1 MYNPDSAS
9 VSATAVP
16 VKSSSTRKPAA
27 AVPRHVEAA
36 ATVISTR
43 ERSSGT
49 AATESPMATP
59 NATPNAFGK
68 SSKPKL
74 HRGFAML
81 SAERRQ
87 EIARAG
93 GTAAHACGRAHK
105 YTAEQAS
112 AAGRKGGATVSLNRE
127 HMSAIGRKG
136 GLARSQ
142 RASEKHAPK

>member
-27 AVPRHVEAA
+27 TAPRLVEAA
-36 ATVISTR
+36 ATTSSTC
-43 ERSSGT
+43 ERSADT
-49 AATESPMATP
+49 TATESPMATP
-59 NATPNAFGK
+59 NASGK
-68 SSKPKL
+68 LSKPKL

-81 SAERRQ
+81 STERRQ

>member
-16 VKSSSTRKPAA
+16 VKSSSTRKSAT
-27 AVPRHVEAA
+27 AVPRLVEAA
-36 ATVISTR
+36 APTSSAR
-43 ERSSGT
+43 ERSADPT
-49 AATESPMATP
+49 ATESPMATP
-59 NATPNAFGK
+59 SAMLSTSGK
-68 SSKPKL
+68 PAKPKL

-81 SAERRQ
+81 SSERRQ

-112 AAGRKGGATVSLNRE
+112 AAGRKGGATVSLDRE

>member
-27 AVPRHVEAA
+27 ANRPHVEAA
-36 ATVISTR
+36 ATVNSAR
-43 ERSSGT
+43 ERSVGT
-49 AATESPMATP
+49 AATESPMAAPDAMLST
-59 NATPNAFGK
+59 AGK
-68 SSKPKL
+68 PSKPKL

-81 SAERRQ
+81 SSERRQ

-93 GTAAHACGRAHK
+93 GTAAQACGRAHK